1 VSPKISLQEKEIYSL
16 DGAHKWEQLLQFVL
30 KPLLL
35 TVEKYCC
42 DTYKKDCTS
51 RLKPSEAASHPMSS
65 AN

>member
-1 VSPKISLQEKEIYSL
+1 VSTKIFIQEKKIYSL

-35 TVEKYCC
+35 GVEKYCC
-42 DTYKKDCTS
+42 DTYKKHCTS
-51 RLKPSEAASHPMSS
+51 RLKPYKGAYHPMSS